1 MMISNSKI
9 AETIA
14 QITTISGIQHV
25 PTDVITDVI
34 NLANAFPNDFDFDSA
49 ADNVIRS
56 IIQIKRNPHIGG
68 LLRDNYVGY
77 RSFHYQSKRVNKHP
91 ADMRTIYRYR
101 EDNGVIY
108 LHGFGHWHNPDS
120 VYKRFQGR

>member
-34 NLANAFPNDFDFDSA
+34 NLANAFPNDFDSA

-77 RSFHYQSKRVNKHP
+77 RSFHYQNKRVNKHP

-108 LHGFGHWHNPDS
+108 LHGFGRRHNSDS

>member
-1 MMISNSKI
+1 MMISNAKI

-77 RSFHYQSKRVNKHP
+77 RSFLSQSK
-91 ADMRTIYRYR
+91 
-101 EDNGVIY
+101 
-108 LHGFGHWHNPDS
+108 
-120 VYKRFQGR
+120 